1 MKQVRSRSLQGA
13 AVLIVL
19 AAALTT
25 GCSGS
30 SAEPAASDA
39 AGSDAAPE
47 VSSTPKIT
55 TRVETPVPVEAYLLT
70 DEQSAALGKAENTL
84 RERCMQ
90 RFGIQFHEPTTEL
103 KGPKYVISQY
113 RYGKLD
119 PAVTAQYGFH
129 VPGQHT
135 ASDLAKAKNAGTDSR
150 SNLSTAQLGV
160 LRGTT
165 DPSVKSG
172 PGGQDYNGQ
181 KVPAGGCYGE
191 AKKKLGNYQ
200 DAPVAVDVNI
210 NSFQKSTED
219 KRVRAAFA
227 KWSGCMK
234 KEGFDYPTPI
244 KADGDPKWAG
254 TTVSAEEKQVAT
266 ASATCMGKYNVA
278 GIWNAVDVAY
288 QKQAIEKNAQQL
300 DDVKKD
306 IEHDVKLAAQVT
318 AE

>member
-1 MKQVRSRSLQGA
+1 MKQLSSRSLQGT
-13 AVLIVL
+13 AVVTVL
-19 AAALTT
+19 AAALAT

-30 SAEPAASDA
+30 SPQKTVASD
-39 AGSDAAPE
+39 GAPE
-47 VSSTPKIT
+47 VSSTPRIT
-55 TRVETPVPVEAYLLT
+55 TRVQTPVPVEAYLLT

-84 RERCMQ
+84 RERCMR

-103 KGPKYVISQY
+103 KGPKYVLSQY

-119 PAVTAQYGFH
+119 PAVTAQYGFQ

-135 ASDLAKAKNAGTDSR
+135 ASDLAKAKNAGTASR
-150 SNLSTAQLGV
+150 SNLSQAQLGV

-210 NSFQKSTED
+210 DSFQKSTED
-219 KRVRAAFA
+219 KRVRAAFG

-254 TTVSAEEKQVAT
+254 TTVSAEEKKVAT
-266 ASATCMGKYNVA
+266 ASATCMEKYNVA

-300 DDVKKD
+300 DAVKKD

-318 AE
+318 GE